1 VIRAGLRAFGAVA
14 VLSLAAAGCSLQEPL
29 PNPQAEADEPL
40 AVDLVWSGRPVGSL
54 GSGAFALEPAYA
66 DGVLYVADARGWV
79 RALDAE
85 TREGLWHDRL
95 DRPLSAGPVV
105 AGDLLLVGDRKGR
118 VYAYERDSG
127 EPVWMTA
134 LSAQVLASPRYTRG
148 MVVVRSA
155 DGRVYGLDAEDG
167 ARQWIFDRSVPALT
181 LRRNSAPA
189 VSGGTAVVGLQN
201 GRLVALNVADGSV
214 RWEHTLTEPRGRTEL
229 ERMADI
235 AADPVIDRGAA
246 YAVAYQGAI
255 GAVRIA
261 NGSQAWSRDV
271 ASHRGLAAHGEEIY
285 LAADDGRVW
294 AFDRRNG
301 ATAWRQEALEGLTL
315 TRPVVHEGHLVMG
328 DDAGHVN
335 WLRLRDGELV
345 ARERLSDVPLERP
358 PVVTGAGDVY
368 VMDARGR
375 MTALRLR

>member
-1 VIRAGLRAFGAVA
+1 MIRAGLRSIGVAA
-14 VLSLAAAGCSLQEPL
+14 VLGMAAGCALQDPL
-29 PNPQAEADEPL
+29 PNPQVEATDTLDVE
-40 AVDLVWSGRPVGSL
+40 LVWSGRPVGSL
-54 GSGAFALEPAYA
+54 ESGAFALEPAYA

-95 DRPLSAGPVV
+95 NRPLSAGPVV
-105 AGDLLLVGDRKGR
+105 AGDRLLVGDRKGR

-127 EPVWMTA
+127 EPAWMTG

-148 MVVVRSA
+148 MVVARSA
-155 DGRVYGLDAEDG
+155 DGRIYGLDAEDG
-167 ARQWIFDRSVPALT
+167 SRQWIFDRSIPALT

-229 ERMADI
+229 ERMSDI
-235 AADPVIDRGAA
+235 AADPVIHRGAA

-255 GAVRIA
+255 GSVRIA
-261 NGSQAWSRDV
+261 NGAQAWSRDV
-271 ASHRGLAAHGEEIY
+271 ASHRGLVAQGEEVY

-301 ATAWRQEALEGLTL
+301 ATAWRQEALEGLAL
-315 TRPVVHEGHLVMG
+315 TRPVVHEGYLVMG

-358 PVVTGAGDVY
+358 PVVTGDGDVY
-368 VMDARGR
+368 VLDARGR
-375 MTALRLR
+375 MTALRLH

>member
-1 VIRAGLRAFGAVA
+1 MRALGAAAALGV
-14 VLSLAAAGCSLQEPL
+14 AAAGCSLQDPL
-29 PNPQAEADEPL
+29 PNPQTEADEALDVEL
-40 AVDLVWSGRPVGSL
+40 AWSGRPVGSL
-54 GSGAFALEPAYA
+54 ESGAFALQPAYA

-85 TREGLWHDRL
+85 TRQPVWHDRL
-95 DRPLSAGPVV
+95 ERPLSAGPVV
-105 AGDLLLVGDRKGR
+105 AGDRLLVGDRKGR
-118 VYAYERDSG
+118 IYAYERESG
-127 EPVWMTA
+127 EPVWMTG

-148 MVVVRSA
+148 VVVARSA

-167 ARQWIFDRSVPALT
+167 SRQWIFDRSVPALT

-201 GRLVALNVADGSV
+201 GRLAALNVADGSV

-235 AADPVIDRGAA
+235 AADPVIHRGAA

-261 NGSQAWSRDV
+261 NGAQHWSREV
-271 ASHRGLAAHGEEIY
+271 GSHRGLVAHDEEVY

-315 TRPVVHEGHLVMG
+315 TRPVVHEGYLVMG

-345 ARERLSDVPLERP
+345 ARERLSDVPVERP
-358 PVVTGAGDVY
+358 PVVTGSGDVY

-375 MTALRLR
+375 MTALRPR